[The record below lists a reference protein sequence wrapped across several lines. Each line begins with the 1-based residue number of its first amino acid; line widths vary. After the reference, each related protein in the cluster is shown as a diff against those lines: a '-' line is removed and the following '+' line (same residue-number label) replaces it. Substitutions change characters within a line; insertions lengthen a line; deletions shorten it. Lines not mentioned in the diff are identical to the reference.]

1 MAWYG
6 VNFVL
11 GVGLH
16 SYGFTEG
23 GGQGIVSAS
32 CAGVLAIVAAAA
44 WRRSLGQRA
53 TAAVATA

>member
-1 MAWYG
+1 MMSWYG

-23 GGQGIVSAS
+23 GGQGIVMATTV
-32 CAGVLAIVAAAA
+32 GVLAIVGAAA
-44 WRRSLGQRA
+44 WRRWLSSRA
-53 TAAVATA
+53 ELTAA